1 MPSSHTVSYVEN
13 NQSVTVPGLLQS
25 EINVTNAT
33 ILSFDT
39 GTYSL
44 ELNVTDSPKTVR
56 LEVPYGAVI
65 KDGNLSSAG
74 AWSFVEE

>member
-1 MPSSHTVSYVEN
+1 MPSSHTVSFIEN

-25 EINVTNAT
+25 EINATNGT

-44 ELNVTDSPKTVR
+44 ELNVTGYKLFVGSSIR
-56 LEVPYGAVI
+56 S
-65 KDGNLSSAG
+65 GN
-74 AWSFVEE
+74 